1 MACDVSPVAMFL
13 SDVVYLYHIVF
24 TRHEVAN
31 FKLLFSQEL
40 GLVEN
45 YFVLRPPSVEHHVV
59 KDSDCD
65 DWDDCDGDGDIKT
78 CRVPLQKGAEQGH
91 PDDAGVRQ
99 DGDAGQEVDW
109 TPGFRVRRS
118 AGRTYGMAF

>member
-1 MACDVSPVAMFL
+1 MLPGKPICFRLLGTVGSPRLARPSGHAAMALLWHQVSLMIIMIGMF
-13 SDVVYLYHIVF
+13 VMVMI
-24 TRHEVAN
+24 
-31 FKLLFSQEL
+31 
-40 GLVEN
+40 GMIII
-45 YFVLRPPSVEHHVV
+45 
-59 KDSDCD
+59 
-65 DWDDCDGDGDIKT
+65 IKT